1 MKELNFKCSFEVVGE
16 HTGLDF
22 AEGDKTKCGHYTS
35 CALPVKGFGR
45 EKWAI
50 VAYLKVDYEK
60 YQEEG
65 YNYEQIIEGCIN
77 FLNKP
82 LTRRHR
88 KAPYGALALNYS
100 SVLEDK
106 RLISV
111 CFLIDQRK
119 NKNFWGKGQRL

>member
-1 MKELNFKCSFEVVGE
+1 MKKLSIKCSFEKVGE
-16 HTGLDF
+16 YTGLDF
-22 AEGDKTKCGHYTS
+22 AKGEKTKCGHYTACS
-35 CALPVKGFGR
+35 LPAKGFGR
-45 EKWAI
+45 VKWAI

-65 YNYEQIIEGCIN
+65 YTYEQIVEGCIN

-82 LTRRHR
+82 PTRRHR
-88 KAPYGALALNYS
+88 KAPYGALEFNYS

-106 RLISV
+106 KLISV
-111 CFLIDQRK
+111 CFLVDQKK